1 MTLKRI
7 VRQSTVAITLLGTA
21 IAATPASAT
30 GGYFSI
36 GFGAVQ
42 RSMGGAGVA
51 HTNDAMSSATNPAGV
66 ADVGKEFQ
74 LGLQL
79 FNPVRGFEGTGTFF
93 VPSANIESEK
103 NFFLAPNFAYNV
115 PLENGA
121 VLNFAAYGNG
131 GMNTTYPDFTNLNCQ
146 VGSGV
151 FCGGPAGVDLIQ
163 LFLSATYAK
172 KVGNVSFGIAP
183 TVAIQGFSATGLAAF
198 GAISVDGNLLTNN
211 GQDWSYGYGLRAGIE
226 IDLSDTLRFGLAG
239 QTKMWMSEFEK
250 YSGLF
255 ADGGDFDIP
264 ASVTAG
270 LAYDAN
276 PNLTLM
282 LDYQHIF
289 YSDIGALANAGNAG
303 PLGAAGGAGFGW
315 DDVDVVK
322 LGVEWRA
329 NDKITLRAG
338 YAYATNPIGAEDV
351 TLNILAPGITT
362 HHFTAGGT
370 FSINDR
376 NAINFS
382 AVYAP
387 LSSVSGSEVT
397 PQGATPGSI
406 ELKMYQASVNIE
418 WSRTF

>member
-1 MTLKRI
+1 M
-7 VRQSTVAITLLGTA
+7 VRQSATALTIFGAVA
-21 IAATPASAT
+21 AAAPASAT
-30 GGYFSI
+30 EGYFSI

-42 RSMGGAGVA
+42 RAMGGAGVA
-51 HTNDAMSSATNPAGV
+51 HTNDAMSAAANPAGV
-66 ADVGKEFQ
+66 ADVGRE
-74 LGLQL
+74 LTMGIQL

-93 VPSANIESEK
+93 VPPFEVESDK
-103 NFFLAPNFAYNV
+103 NFFLAPNVAYNV
-115 PLENGA
+115 PLANGA

-131 GMNTTYPDFTNLNCQ
+131 GMNTTYPDVANPNCL
-146 VGSGV
+146 SGV
-151 FCGGPAGVDLIQ
+151 FCAGPAGVDLMQ
-163 LFLSATYAK
+163 LFLSVTYAK

-183 TVAIQGFSATGLAAF
+183 TVAIQGFSASGLGAF
-198 GAISVDGNLLTNN
+198 GAISVDNTALTDN

-226 IDLSDTLRFGLAG
+226 IDLSDALRFGLAG
-239 QTKMWMSEFEK
+239 QTKMWMSELEM
-250 YSGLF
+250 YAGLF
-255 ADGGDFDIP
+255 EDGGDFDIP
-264 ASVTAG
+264 ASITAG
-270 LAYDAN
+270 FALDLQ

-289 YSDIGALANAGNAG
+289 YSDVGALGNAGDAG
-303 PLGAAGGAGFGW
+303 PLGAPDGAGFGW

-329 NDKITLRAG
+329 SDKMTLRAG
-338 YAYATNPIGAEDV
+338 YAYASNPVGPEDV

-370 FSINDR
+370 YNINDR

-387 LSSVSGSEVT
+387 ESTVSGAETT
-397 PQGATPGSI
+397 PKGPTPGTV
-406 ELKMYQASVNIE
+406 ELKMYQASINVE